1 MDSSQLCQKHAE
13 ERSEQP
19 FASDAGVVHKLE
31 VLSSCRV
38 SFNSARVAGHENAIS
53 SLSRSPLPCRDHL
66 PHSNSRSN
74 SRKAMK
80 LQ

>member
-31 VLSSCRV
+31 VLSSCRG
-38 SFNSARVAGHENAIS
+38 SFTPARVRGYENAI
-53 SLSRSPLPCRDHL
+53 
-66 PHSNSRSN
+66 
-74 SRKAMK
+74 
-80 LQ
+80 

>member
-31 VLSSCRV
+31 VLSYM
-38 SFNSARVAGHENAIS
+38 VAPG
-53 SLSRSPLPCRDHL
+53 LPSTHFLMTGR
-66 PHSNSRSN
+66 
-74 SRKAMK
+74 
-80 LQ
+80 